1 MRLFYL
7 RLFCFVFRVL
17 FLFFH
22 IPISEDVIEFQKLAE
37 PVFVGIPDIMVT
49 AGRMIN
55 MVTGP
60 SAFSHS
66 SKFGIWMF
74 FDEFSERSQIIGQ
87 PLKIFIFITAADVIF
102 RKKKLR

>member
-1 MRLFYL
+1 M
-7 RLFCFVFRVL
+7 
-17 FLFFH
+17 
-22 IPISEDVIEFQKLAE
+22 PE

-55 MVTGP
+55 MVTTGP
-60 SAFSHS
+60 NAFSHS